1 MLASDDAELIAQAR
15 FLSQQARDAAPH
27 YEHSRI
33 GFNYRMS
40 NILAA
45 IGRGQLEVLDKRVEA
60 KRRVFEK
67 YQAALKDLAGLE
79 FMPEAPYGQSN
90 RWLTVVLI
98 SPDQFGVDRETV
110 RLALEKE
117 NIEARPVWKPMH
129 LQPVFEGRRCIGG
142 SVAEDLFRRGLCLP
156 SGTAMTDDDIQR
168 VTSVILNCHKK

>member
-1 MLASDDAELIAQAR
+1 
-15 FLSQQARDAAPH
+15 
-27 YEHSRI
+27 
-33 GFNYRMS
+33 
-40 NILAA
+40 
-45 IGRGQLEVLDKRVEA
+45 
-60 KRRVFEK
+60 
-67 YQAALKDLAGLE
+67 LKDIAGLE
-79 FMPEAPYGQSN
+79 FMSEAPYGQSN

-98 SPDQFGVDRETV
+98 SPDQFGADRETV

-168 VTSVILNCHKK
+168 VTSVILNCHIQ